1 MTTREQVMQW
11 WNSFEAST
19 RQSLCSDYYNNRQ
32 FDTLTGR
39 EIEKIWRK
47 ETKTTENKTLNI
59 SNMKTTTIFIIGNSN
74 FWYHTEEIE
83 YSNEQELE
91 LKINNALSSVR
102 SNLTE
107 RVYENN
113 DEEGLNVILGEIK
126 YSNLSV

>member
-1 MTTREQVMQW
+1 
-11 WNSFEAST
+11 
-19 RQSLCSDYYNNRQ
+19 
-32 FDTLTGR
+32 
-39 EIEKIWRK
+39 
-47 ETKTTENKTLNI
+47 
-59 SNMKTTTIFIIGNSN
+59 MKTTTIFIIGNSI
-74 FWYHTEEIE
+74 WYHIEEIE

>member
-1 MTTREQVMQW
+1 MYLDQKVT
-11 WNSFEAST
+11 
-19 RQSLCSDYYNNRQ
+19 
-32 FDTLTGR
+32 
-39 EIEKIWRK
+39 IWQRVHF
-47 ETKTTENKTLNI
+47 N
-59 SNMKTTTIFIIGNSN
+59 
-74 FWYHTEEIE
+74 
-83 YSNEQELE
+83 NEQELE

>member
-1 MTTREQVMQW
+1 
-11 WNSFEAST
+11 
-19 RQSLCSDYYNNRQ
+19 
-32 FDTLTGR
+32 
-39 EIEKIWRK
+39 
-47 ETKTTENKTLNI
+47 
-59 SNMKTTTIFIIGNSN
+59 MKTTTIFIIGNSN
-74 FWYHTEEIE
+74 FWYYTEEIE

>member
-1 MTTREQVMQW
+1 
-11 WNSFEAST
+11 
-19 RQSLCSDYYNNRQ
+19 
-32 FDTLTGR
+32 
-39 EIEKIWRK
+39 
-47 ETKTTENKTLNI
+47 
-59 SNMKTTTIFIIGNSN
+59 MKTTTIFIIGNSN

-83 YSNEQELE
+83 YSNEQQLE